1 MVKLTKIYTRTGDNG
16 ITSLGNG
23 ERVLKTSLRI
33 QAIGTIDELNAV
45 LGVASLALPNNIL
58 KDTKRIQN
66 DLFDIGADLCVPET
80 APRKN
85 LYLKNNQVKWIE
97 EQIDLF
103 NQTLLPLS
111 SFVLPGGS
119 EASAYL
125 HLSRTIARRAE
136 RDVIALSEKEQINKE
151 IIMYLNRLSDYLFVL
166 GRVLNNKGA
175 QDVLWIPAEN
185 QKEKTD

>member
-1 MVKLTKIYTRTGDNG
+1 M
-16 ITSLGNG
+16 
-23 ERVLKTSLRI
+23 
-33 QAIGTIDELNAV
+33 
-45 LGVASLALPNNIL
+45 
-58 KDTKRIQN
+58 
-66 DLFDIGADLCVPET
+66 
-80 APRKN
+80 
-85 LYLKNNQVKWIE
+85 KNNQVKWIE